1 MLTSFLAT
9 FRNLLQIRNK
19 QKLLELFVDIK
30 YQIDIMRLFTE
41 VKYQILNRENDE
53 IRRLLSFS
61 G

>member
-1 MLTSFLAT
+1 MKSMRTSFLAT

-41 VKYQILNRENDE
+41 VK
-53 IRRLLSFS
+53 
-61 G
+61 